1 MTTLS
6 MPVSRTLIRKQDT
19 MAARLQ
25 QELRAKG
32 VILRQQRRK
41 SKRDLLIEAAA
52 TGRAPDLPQTAR
64 EAINQRRAQRE
75 HAMMAHTTASM
86 RQALD
91 VNAGRSR

>member
-6 MPVSRTLIRKQDT
+6 MPVSRSLIRKQVT
-19 MAARLQ
+19 VAAQLQ

-32 VILRQQRRK
+32 VVLRQQRRK

-52 TGRAPDLPQTAR
+52 TGRAADLPQAAR
-64 EAINQRRAQRE
+64 EAISQRRAQRE
-75 HAMMAHTTASM
+75 RAMVAHTNASM

-91 VNAGRSR
+91 VIAGRV